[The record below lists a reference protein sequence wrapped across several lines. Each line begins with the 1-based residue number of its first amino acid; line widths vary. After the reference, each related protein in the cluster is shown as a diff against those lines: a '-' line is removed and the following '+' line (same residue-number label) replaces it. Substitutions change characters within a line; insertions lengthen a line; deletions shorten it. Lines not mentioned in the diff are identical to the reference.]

1 MEMIQNNSEMI
12 NNSVNE
18 TGADSRENPLP
29 GKCGARCTREEDQ
42 THIGHLSH
50 NGTRNII
57 KYEA

>member
-18 TGADSRENPLP
+18 TGGVSSEGPLP

-42 THIGHLSH
+42 THIGRYPTTEQETSSS
-50 NGTRNII
+50 N
-57 KYEA
+57 K